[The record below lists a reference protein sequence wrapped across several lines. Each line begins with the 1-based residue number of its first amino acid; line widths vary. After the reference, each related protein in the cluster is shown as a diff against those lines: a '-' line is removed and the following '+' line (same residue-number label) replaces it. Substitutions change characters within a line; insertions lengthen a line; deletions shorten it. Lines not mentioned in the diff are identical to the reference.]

1 MYLFRIAKYGFLH
14 GYLFHYFQYFQP
26 LFYVSWIVRC
36 GNKKAACGSLFMF
49 ATISFHRAG

>member
-1 MYLFRIAKYGFLH
+1 MYLFRIAKYGFKH

-36 GNKKAACGSLFMF
+36 GNKKAACGSLFVF